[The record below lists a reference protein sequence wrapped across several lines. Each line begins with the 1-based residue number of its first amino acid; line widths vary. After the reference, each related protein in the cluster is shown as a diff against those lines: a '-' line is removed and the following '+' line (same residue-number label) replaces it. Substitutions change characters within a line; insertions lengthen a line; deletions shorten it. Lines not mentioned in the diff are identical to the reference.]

1 MGLLDSIAGQVTGA
15 LGGQN
20 TAGGA
25 DWMGVI
31 SNLINNP
38 QTGGLQGL
46 IQSFQ
51 DKGLGGVVA
60 SWVGTGENLPISA
73 EQLTSVLGSSHLQEM
88 AQKVGLPVDGL
99 TEKLS
104 GLLPQVV
111 DQLTPNGKMPEE
123 GGLQAQGMSM
133 LAGLLK

>member
-20 TAGGA
+20 AAGGA

-31 SNLINNP
+31 GNLINNP

-51 DKGLGGVVA
+51 DKGLGGVVS

-73 EQLTSVLGSSHLQEM
+73 DQLTSVLGSSHLQAM
-88 AQKVGLPVDGL
+88 AQKVGLPVEGL

-111 DQLTPNGKMPEE
+111 DQLTPNGKVPEA
-123 GGLQAQGMSM
+123 GGLLAQGMGM
-133 LAGLLK
+133 LGGFTK

>member
-104 GLLPQVV
+104 GLMPQVV

>member
-1 MGLLDSIAGQVTGA
+1 MGFLDSITSQVTGA

-20 TAGGA
+20 AAGGT
-25 DWMGVI
+25 DWMGLVG
-31 SNLINNP
+31 SLINNP

-111 DQLTPNGKMPEE
+111 DQLTPNGKMPED

>member
-1 MGLLDSIAGQVTGA
+1 MSLLEGIASQLTDA
-15 LGGQN
+15 LGSGKS
-20 TAGGA
+20 AGGA

-60 SWVGTGENLPISA
+60 SWVGAGENLPISA
-73 EQLTSVLGSSHLQEM
+73 EQLSSVLGSSHLQEM
-88 AQKVGLPVDGL
+88 AQKVGLPVDAL

-111 DQLTPNGKMPEE
+111 DQLTPNGKVPES
-123 GGLQAQGMSM
+123 GGLLTQGMGM
-133 LAGLLK
+133 LGGLLK

>member
-20 TAGGA
+20 AAGGA

-51 DKGLGGVVA
+51 DKGMGGLVS
-60 SWVGTGENLPISA
+60 SWVGKGENLPISA

-111 DQLTPNGKMPEE
+111 DQLTPNGKMPED

>member
-1 MGLLDSIAGQVTGA
+1 MGLFDSITSQLTGV
-15 LGGQN
+15 LGAPN
-20 TAGGA
+20 AADGG

-31 SNLINNP
+31 GNLINNP

-60 SWVGTGENLPISA
+60 SWVGTGENLPITA
-73 EQLTSVLGSSHLQEM
+73 DQLTSVLGQNHLQAM
-88 AQKVGLPVDGL
+88 AQKVGLPVEGL

-111 DQLTPNGKMPEE
+111 DQLTPNGKVPEE
-123 GGLQAQGMSM
+123 GSLLAQGMGM
-133 LAGLLK
+133 LGGFMS

>member
-1 MGLLDSIAGQVTGA
+1 MGLLDSIASQVTGA

-20 TAGGA
+20 AAGGT
-25 DWMGVI
+25 DWMGLI
-31 SNLINNP
+31 GSLINNP

-51 DKGLGGVVA
+51 DKGLGGVVS
-60 SWVGTGENLPISA
+60 SWVGTGENMPISA

-99 TEKLS
+99 AEKLS

-111 DQLTPNGKMPEE
+111 DQLTPTGSVPEE
-123 GGLQAQGMSM
+123 GGLLAQGMGM
-133 LAGLLK
+133 LGGLLK

>member
-20 TAGGA
+20 AAGGA

-51 DKGLGGVVA
+51 DKGLGGLVS

-73 EQLTSVLGSSHLQEM
+73 EQLTSVSRLHCH
-88 AQKVGLPVDGL
+88 
-99 TEKLS
+99 
-104 GLLPQVV
+104 
-111 DQLTPNGKMPEE
+111 
-123 GGLQAQGMSM
+123 
-133 LAGLLK
+133 

>member
-1 MGLLDSIAGQVTGA
+1 MGLLERITSQVTGA

-20 TAGGA
+20 AAGGA

-31 SNLINNP
+31 GNLINNP

-46 IQSFQ
+46 IQSFK
-51 DKGLGGVVA
+51 DKGLDGVVS
-60 SWVGTGENLPISA
+60 SWIGTGENLPISA

-88 AQKVGLPVDGL
+88 AQKIGLPVDGL
-99 TEKLS
+99 AEKLS

-111 DQLTPNGKMPEE
+111 DQLTPTGSVPEE
-123 GGLQAQGMSM
+123 GGLLAQGMGM
-133 LAGLLK
+133 LGSFMK

>member
-1 MGLLDSIAGQVTGA
+1 MGLLDSITSQVTGA

-20 TAGGA
+20 AAGGA

-31 SNLINNP
+31 GNLINNP

-46 IQSFQ
+46 IQSFK
-51 DKGLGGVVA
+51 DKGLGGVVS

-73 EQLTSVLGSSHLQEM
+73 EQLTSVLGQSNLQEM

-99 TEKLS
+99 TEKLTS
-104 GLLPQVV
+104 LLPQVV
-111 DQLTPNGKMPEE
+111 NQLTPTGSVPEE
-123 GGLQAQGMSM
+123 GDLLSKGMGM
-133 LAGLLK
+133 LGSFLK

>member
-111 DQLTPNGKMPEE
+111 DQLTPNGKMPED

>member
-1 MGLLDSIAGQVTGA
+1 MGLLERITSQVTGA

-20 TAGGA
+20 AAGGT

-31 SNLINNP
+31 GNLINNP

-46 IQSFQ
+46 IQSFK
-51 DKGLGGVVA
+51 DKGLDGVVS
-60 SWVGTGENLPISA
+60 SWIGTGENLPISA

-104 GLLPQVV
+104 VLPPQVV
-111 DQLTPNGKMPEE
+111 DQLTPTGSVPEE
-123 GGLQAQGMSM
+123 GGLLAQGMG
-133 LAGLLK
+133 LLGGLLK